1 LHDSV
6 ITSKKEDNADGINER
21 PNLFAKFPT
30 NLSSIGNNKNHSNNK
45 SNNNNTATRDST
57 AVIVMFFEDITHEAY
72 LQRLEELNLYK
83 MKMLS
88 SISHELKTPL
98 NCSMGMLEELT
109 AFV

>member
-1 LHDSV
+1 V
-6 ITSKKEDNADGINER
+6 IISKKKEDIVDGNEK

-30 NLSSIGNNKNHSNNK
+30 NISSIGNNKNIKNNK
-45 SNNNNTATRDST
+45 NNNSNTNTRDST

-98 NCSMGMLEELT
+98 NCSMGMLEELS